1 MKQITIL
8 PRACSRRPGLLPAAL
23 AALVAAAGLSLTGRP
38 AAAQELRTLFQQV
51 KPSVVVVRIMRE
63 EIDPDTESGE
73 TRVEGQG
80 SGVLISPDGQILTA
94 AHVVQTAEQV
104 VVQFADGTRRP
115 AKIVSSAP
123 SADVALLKVDEMPS
137 SVHPAVIGNS
147 DPMQIGDRVFVVGAP
162 FDLSYTLTV
171 GYISGRRTLQQ
182 TEGSPSSRE
191 LFQTDAAI
199 NKGSSGSPM
208 FNMKGEVIGICRSI
222 LTQSGG
228 SEGLGFALT
237 SNCARKVLLD
247 NPAIWTG
254 IDAFYLE
261 GRLAGVLNVPQGA
274 GILVQ
279 RVAKNSP
286 AAVLGLRAGQYSL
299 KVEDQE
305 VLLGGDIILSVN
317 GTSVGE
323 TDHTVEQIDRLPS
336 REQPGDAIRMTVLRA
351 GQIVKLVGKMPA
363 DTEASR

>member
-1 MKQITIL
+1 MKRIMVG
-8 PRACSRRPGLLPAAL
+8 PCARFRRPGPRSAVL
-23 AALVAAAGLSLTGRP
+23 AVLIAVAGVSSSGRP
-38 AAAQELRTLFQQV
+38 AAAQELRSLFQQV

-63 EIDPDTESGE
+63 EIDPDQGGGA

-80 SGVLISPDGQILTA
+80 SGVLISPEGQILTA

-104 VVQFADGTRRP
+104 EVQFADGTRRP

-123 SADVALLKVDEMPS
+123 SADVALLRVDQMPS
-137 SVHPAVIGNS
+137 SVHPAAMGNS
-147 DPMQIGDRVFVVGAP
+147 DLMEIGDRVFVVGAP
-162 FDLSYTLTV
+162 FDLSYTLTA
-171 GYISGRRTLQQ
+171 GYISGRRAPRQIQ
-182 TEGSPSSRE
+182 DSHSSME

-199 NKGSSGSPM
+199 NKGNSGGPL

-254 IDAFYLE
+254 IDAFYLD
-261 GRLAGVLNVPQGA
+261 GRLAAVLNVPQGA

-305 VLLGGDIILSVN
+305 VVLGGDIILSVN
-317 GTSVGE
+317 GTLVGE
-323 TDHTVEQIDRLPS
+323 TDHTVEQIDRLLS

-351 GQIVKLVGKMPA
+351 GKILNLEGKMPA